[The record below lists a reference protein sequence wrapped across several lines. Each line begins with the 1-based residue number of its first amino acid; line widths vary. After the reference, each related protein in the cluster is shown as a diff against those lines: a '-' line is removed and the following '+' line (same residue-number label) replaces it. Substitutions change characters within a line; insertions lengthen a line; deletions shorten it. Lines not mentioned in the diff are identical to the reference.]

1 MYSHQQDSSNHFGH
15 IADQIKKGATT
26 CALTCNDGIA
36 LTVIHE
42 QVQVSLLPIDT

>member
-15 IADQIKKGATT
+15 IADQIKVHYDMS
-26 CALTCNDGIA
+26 LTCNDGIA
-36 LTVIHE
+36 LTAPIHE